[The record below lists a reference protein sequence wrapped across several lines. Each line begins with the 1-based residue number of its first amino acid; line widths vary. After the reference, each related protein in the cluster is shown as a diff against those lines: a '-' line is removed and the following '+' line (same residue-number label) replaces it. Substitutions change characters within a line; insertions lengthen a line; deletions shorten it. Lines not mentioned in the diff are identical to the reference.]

1 MDTPERPERSL
12 PAPWTPAPA
21 AHAPAAYVPPPS
33 WDEVPDPD
41 APRARALTPKL
52 VLRAVRRH
60 WWQIALLW
68 LGLVVAA
75 EALIYSKIKP
85 TFSASA
91 WLQVEPTSRTPLG
104 GSTGITNLT
113 QFMETQVQLV
123 TSPDVI
129 GQALTDRRVKGLP
142 VVAGARDPETT
153 LRNTVRVAI
162 PRGTNLILVSTSSTQ
177 VDEAERV
184 VAAVTDAYLKRS
196 KDWMDGDTA
205 EQIKRLRTYK
215 ERFVKR
221 QIELQD
227 QLKALA
233 QRGTQADPRDS
244 IQGAL
249 NRFRSFR
256 QRLDQIELELM
267 DAEATI
273 ATLAKMREQ
282 TGNVTAEST
291 PAAGPLTLSD
301 AQIDQYVDQAY
312 RADRGVAEL
321 HAQIAA
327 AKQRYQAAQ
336 RLSAGHDPAVEKY
349 RREYEALRRQNEQL
363 WAQMRPLLRQRF
375 EAAPPD
381 EPQAVDPIGRQLA
394 EARVRLDKLQAEKVQ
409 VEGAL
414 AEIKGL
420 QQAEGNE
427 AIQARFDAEELSYV
441 NDMYKKVSLA
451 LEDLEYQQ
459 HGPAKITQVGPVQ
472 ASLEPS
478 GKKRLALMAGAPLGV
493 LGLLVGLFTLLELR
507 GARVADPEE
516 LSSRLRLG
524 VIGVVPPLP
533 SLTQPKGPK
542 AIRDQRRKLEEF
554 VQSLDHLRVTLCAS
568 GATADGPR
576 RCVMITS
583 AVGGEGKTTLAAQ
596 LAGRCANA
604 GLTTLLVDA
613 DLRRP
618 SLGELLEVPEGPGL
632 AEVLLGEA
640 TPEEAMVVIGNAGGF
655 HLLPAGSGGHDPS
668 RLLQGERLGQLLARL
683 REAFDIVLVD
693 APPVLPVPD
702 ALLIGRWT
710 DGAVVAVRH
719 DNSRFPLV
727 ERAQRRL
734 TSIGVPLLGAVVNG
748 VRPAESSYGAYD
760 YYATTA
766 AGRDENGI

>member
-1 MDTPERPERSL
+1 MDTPERPDRSL
-12 PAPWTPAPA
+12 PAPWAPA
-21 AHAPAAYVPPPS
+21 AAAPAPYLAPPV

-41 APRARALTPKL
+41 APAAKRLTPR
-52 VLRAVRRH
+52 VVIRAIRRF
-60 WWQIALLW
+60 WWQIALLG
-68 LGLVVAA
+68 LGLTLAA
-75 EALIYSKIKP
+75 EALVYSKVKP

-91 WLQVEPTSRTPLG
+91 WLEVKPTSQTPLG
-104 GSTGITNLT
+104 GGVGNTNLT

-123 TSPDVI
+123 TSPDVL
-129 GQALTDRRVKGLP
+129 GQVVQNKKLAGLP
-142 VVAGARDPETT
+142 VLATAREPETAV
-153 LRNTVRVAI
+153 RDAVRVAI
-162 PRGTNLILVSTSSTQ
+162 PRGTNLILITMSSTRA
-177 VDEAERV
+177 DEAARIV
-184 VAAVTDAYLKRS
+184 GAVTDAYLKS
-196 KDWMDGDTA
+196 MKGWTDVDTRQQEA
-205 EQIKRLRTYK
+205 RLREYK
-215 ERFVKR
+215 EKFAKEQTRLRDRLKVLA
-221 QIELQD
+221 LQ
-227 QLKALA
+227 
-233 QRGTQADPRDS
+233 GTQADPNNSTQD
-244 IQGAL
+244 AL
-249 NRFRSFR
+249 NRYRSYR
-256 QRLDQIELELM
+256 HRLDQLQLEIF
-267 DAEATI
+267 DAEATVQ
-273 ATLAKMREQ
+273 TLTVMRQ
-282 TGNVTAEST
+282 
-291 PAAGPLTLSD
+291 AAGAGASEPATAAPAKLTD
-301 AQIDQYVDQAY
+301 AQLDQMVTQAY
-312 RADRGVAEL
+312 MSNRDVGLL
-321 HAQIAA
+321 HAQLGA
-327 AKQRYQAAQ
+327 AKQQFQAAQ
-336 RLSAGHDPAVEKY
+336 RLTAGHDPAVEKY
-349 RREYEALRRQNEQL
+349 RREYEALRRQNDQL
-363 WAQMRPLLRQRF
+363 WAQMRPVLREQI
-375 EAAPPD
+375 ANAPLGQTID
-381 EPQAVDPIGRQLA
+381 DPIGRDLSQA
-394 EARVRLDKLQAEKVQ
+394 QVRLNKLKEERTQ
-409 VEGAL
+409 VEEAL
-414 AEIKGL
+414 DDIKIA
-420 QQAEGNE
+420 QRTEGNE
-427 AIQARFDAEELSYV
+427 AVEARFANEELQYV
-441 NDMYKKVSLA
+441 NEMYKKVSLA
-451 LEDLEYQQ
+451 LEEVQYRM
-459 HGPAKITQVGPVQ
+459 HGPAKITQIGAVQ
-472 ASLEPS
+472 ASPEPS
-478 GKKRLALMAGAPLGV
+478 SKKRLALMAGAPLGV
-493 LGLLVGLFTLLELR
+493 FGLLIGLFTLLEVR

-533 SLTQPKGPK
+533 SLNPPKGPK

-655 HLLPAGSGGHDPS
+655 HLLPAGTGGHDPS

-719 DNSRFPLV
+719 DSSRFPLV
-727 ERAQRRL
+727 ERAQKRL

-766 AGRDENGI
+766 AANEG